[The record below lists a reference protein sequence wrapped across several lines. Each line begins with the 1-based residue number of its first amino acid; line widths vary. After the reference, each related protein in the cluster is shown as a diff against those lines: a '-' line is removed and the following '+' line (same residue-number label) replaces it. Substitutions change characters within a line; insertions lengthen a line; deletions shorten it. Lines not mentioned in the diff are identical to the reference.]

1 MTGAG
6 PCFASTTAG
15 SWWISRSTRSR
26 APIVRAFSI
35 YIPRTSREYHQQ
47 LRKNGL
53 TIPDLDVTFYGM
65 TEFRF
70 DDPDGNR
77 LWIGEVKG
85 G

>member
-15 SWWISRSTRSR
+15 
-26 APIVRAFSI
+26 
-35 YIPRTSREYHQQ
+35 
-47 LRKNGL
+47 
-53 TIPDLDVTFYGM
+53 LDVTFYGM